1 MGDVY
6 VTEFISLDGVIEDPG
21 GSENHPHGGWSFE
34 FDRGE
39 DGDKFKFDETMAS
52 DALLLGR
59 VTYEGFAEAWPQRT
73 EDETGFADKFNGM
86 AKYVV
91 SSTLEDPD
99 WNNSHV
105 ISADDLAGE
114 VKKIKDQHDGD
125 IGVHGSGQLARALI
139 DQGLVD
145 RLSLMVFP
153 VVLGSGKK
161 LFEDGGD
168 MMTFELADLK
178 QVGDDGVTVQ
188 IYRPKE

>member
-21 GSENHPHGGWSFE
+21 GSENFEHGGWSFE

-39 DGDKFKFDETMAS
+39 DGDKFKLDETVGS

-59 VTYEGFAEAWPQRT
+59 VTFEGFADAWPKRT
-73 EDETGFADKFNGM
+73 EDESGFAEKINGM
-86 AKYVV
+86 PKYVV
-91 SSTLEDPD
+91 SSTIKDPE

-114 VKKIKDQHDGD
+114 VKKLKDEYDGD
-125 IGVHGSGQLARALI
+125 IGVHGSGQLARALL

-145 RLSLMVFP
+145 RLTLMVFP

-161 LFEDGGD
+161 LFEGGD
-168 MMTFELADLK
+168 MRTFELAEMK
-178 QVGDDGVTVQ
+178 TVGDDGVSVQ

>member
-21 GSENHPHGGWSFE
+21 GSEGFEYGGWSFE
-34 FDRGE
+34 YNRGE

-59 VTYEGFAEAWPQRT
+59 VTYEGFAEAWPKRT

-91 SSTLEDPD
+91 SSKLKDPE

-105 ISADDLAGE
+105 ISDDLESE
-114 VKKIKDQHDGD
+114 VPKLKEQHDGD
-125 IGVHGSGQLARALI
+125 IGVHGSGQLARALL
-139 DQGLVD
+139 DEGLVD
-145 RLSLMVFP
+145 RLTLMTFP
-153 VVLGSGKK
+153 VVLGKGKK
-161 LFEDGGD
+161 LFDGGD
-168 MMTFELADLK
+168 MRAFELAEVK
-178 QVGDDGVTVQ
+178 PVGDDGVIVQ
-188 IYRPKE
+188 IYRPRK